1 MHARD
6 QSSIFSTGR
15 KFRSDY
21 GLLLQLHTLT
31 LVARSYAFLLQLWR
45 KSCLI
50 SGFAPWQVVSNV
62 QNKICNRKPRLKAI
76 LGVAREQLKVLHT
89 VEAL

>member
-21 GLLLQLHTLT
+21 GLLLQLHALT
-31 LVARSYAFLLQLWR
+31 LVACSYALLLQLYGENLA
-45 KSCLI
+45 SYPVL
-50 SGFAPWQVVSNV
+50 SQAVSNV

-76 LGVAREQLKVLHT
+76 LGVARKQLKVFHT
-89 VEAL
+89 VEPL

>member
-6 QSSIFSTGR
+6 QSSIFSTGG

-21 GLLLQLHTLT
+21 GFLLQLHALTLVACSYALLLQLRRNLALY
-31 LVARSYAFLLQLWR
+31 LVLS
-45 KSCLI
+45 
-50 SGFAPWQVVSNV
+50 QVVSKL

-76 LGVAREQLKVLHT
+76 LGVAREQFKVLHT
-89 VEAL
+89 VEPL